1 MIPRIEDGNNFG
13 VSIQEEAL
21 SEVSNLCFDEL
32 GIHYLL
38 VMGVNDGMSEGL
50 MDDSCVRFER

>member
-21 SEVSNLCFDEL
+21 SEVSNSCFDDL
-32 GIHYLL
+32 VIYYLL
-38 VMGVNDGMSEGL
+38 VIGVNDGMSEGL
-50 MDDSCVRFER
+50 MDDSHVRFER